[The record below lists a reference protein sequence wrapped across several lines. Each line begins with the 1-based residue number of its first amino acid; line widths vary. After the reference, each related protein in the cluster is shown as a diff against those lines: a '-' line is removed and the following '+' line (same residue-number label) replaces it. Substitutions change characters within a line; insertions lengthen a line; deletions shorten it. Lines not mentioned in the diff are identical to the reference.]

1 MSDLVIQSPGGAWLN
16 ICGSEWKV
24 LQDDGKWYEI
34 DPLNDLRV
42 RHGSNDYWMVIDC
55 DTGAAYCPPEDIAEC
70 WSGYSGNF
78 DSSEF
83 KTGGVTGYL
92 VCDCDGNNCK
102 TYTGH
107 GPNYDIEAGRF
118 AITAPKMD
126 NSVAYPLPATVFG
139 HEAEITETLLFV
151 GDRSGHVS
159 VSLLELDTQVRV
171 RIYHGCDLLGD
182 SEVSGTE
189 FDVFFNAE
197 PPEMTELDCGVQK
210 PVNNFLTMRVDAPAG
225 SRWRVKVGAANV
237 TQTTNYSRP
246 APCFGTFGPH
256 LPCFIDDENRVIP
269 GEAVY
274 EVLHTLPEPGRV
286 DMDLT
291 INGAEPVTF
300 SVFYNGGLIATTT
313 TQNSGANTRVA
324 TTLSFNFTPV
334 GGDDFIVVRYSAP
347 RQFNSWTYSIYCP
360 NKKGSRINPMFCTPV
375 PDPVPYDV
383 LCRPLNESLDPI
395 YAIVGKGA
403 PVNDMYYDYSG
414 KLLGDIVVEYFAT
427 DAVQFLFYQGNFPN
441 ETLLSG
447 TSSVVAGHN
456 RFYFRFNPA
465 FGTTI
470 HVRTIGPCCPDWA
483 YTMSCP
489 VPPPVLNIYDAEI
502 VRGRK
507 GQTSYLC
514 FTVELENK
522 TPKRVTFDWDTSP
535 ITALVSTDG
544 TCTITETVPD
554 SPYCNIVAT
563 GSVQTASYQNYT
575 NIGYPQA
582 QQINSTLHNPNCA
595 VGGQYYVMETELELP
610 YEGTYTMVATADD
623 NMVAYMDCKEIFRK
637 SSTWEHGQA
646 GAFSAK
652 QGWQTLSI
660 VYQNVPNCTPGWAKF
675 VILNNA
681 GQVIHAS
688 NASAYTWRSKVGTIS
703 PDPPPVA
710 ITYGADYNQVRG
722 SGAIEACTKSTQ
734 ICVPICGTDL
744 MGPDVTFAMQLS
756 NVINAEIGDLYAIG
770 TIKNSNYYECDQAT
784 QVAVLDAGPNP
795 YVNRGARSM
804 YVNKY
809 SGNPGASYVMDATIN
824 IPASGLYT
832 FYFFGA
838 DAANLYMDCN
848 LIAQSGGAAV
858 KIRAPMNA
866 GPRKFYINY
875 WTAATNAKRAGYAAV
890 VIVDSLNRIVYAS
903 NAAHWRGR
911 ILNPGNTP
919 SCNQFATSCLISGNS
934 IQQQQS
940 GGGGSTNYTVGYGS
954 VQVRSSLHS
963 DGHQPNGINYSLQYT
978 PTLPAGTYTVLW
990 TCDDQGSFYV
1000 NCNLIRNKTSSWR
1013 PIDTFQFTHG
1023 GGPLNITVI
1032 YRNTGGNVTWC
1043 NWAIL
1048 NSAGQPVSVSG
1059 TNLPGAASAVGDV
1072 VAGTVGVPLYNTWYN
1087 GSLCLHISPSI
1098 GSGGPNYNWW
1108 SAELDWNV
1116 PGDGVYY
1123 VVGAADDQLGL
1134 YIGCEGKPL
1143 NGTPFY
1149 LDGGPT
1155 KIHIRCYNLKSK
1167 NPNYCYF
1174 NIYNAAGGLVYQS
1187 NAAGW
1192 KAKWSDLD
1200 FSGLS

>member
-24 LQDDGKWYEI
+24 LQDDGKWYAI

-70 WSGYSGNF
+70 WSGRTGNF

-83 KTGGVTGYL
+83 KAGGPTGYL

-107 GPNYDIEAGRF
+107 GPNYNIEAGRF

-126 NSVAYPLPATVFG
+126 NSVAYPLPATIFG

-171 RIYHGCDLLGD
+171 RIYHGCELLGD
-182 SEVSGTE
+182 SDESGTE
-189 FDVFFNAE
+189 FNVFFNAE

-210 PVNNFLTMRVDAPAG
+210 PVNNFLTMRVDAPTG

-237 TQTTNYSRP
+237 TQTTNYTKP

-256 LPCFIDDENRVIP
+256 LPCFIDDEQRVIP

-286 DMDLT
+286 DLDLT
-291 INGAEPVTF
+291 VNGAEPVTF

-313 TQNSGANTRVA
+313 TTNSGGNQRVA

-334 GGDDFIVVRYSAP
+334 GGDDFIVVRYAAP
-347 RQFNSWTYSIYCP
+347 RQFNSWFYSIYCP
-360 NKKGSRINPMFCTPV
+360 NRKGSRINPMFCTPV

-383 LCRPLNESLDPI
+383 LCLPLNTSLDPI

-414 KLLGDIVVEYFAT
+414 KPLGDIVVEFFAT
-427 DAVQFLFYQGNFPN
+427 DAIQFLFYQGNYPN

-447 TSSVVAGHN
+447 TSSLVGGHN

-465 FGTTI
+465 LGTTI
-470 HVRTIGPCCPDWA
+470 HVRTVGPCCPDWA

-489 VPPPVLNIYDAEI
+489 VPPPILDIYDGE
-502 VRGRK
+502 VTRLRK
-507 GQTSYLC
+507 GQVNYLC
-514 FTVELENK
+514 FNVELRNK
-522 TPKRVTFDWDTSP
+522 TPKRVTFNWTTAP

-544 TCTITETVPD
+544 TCTITENVPD
-554 SPYCNIVAT
+554 SPYCNITAT
-563 GSVQTASYQNYT
+563 GGVQTAGYSNDT

-582 QQINSTLHNPNCA
+582 QRISSTLHSPNCA
-595 VGGQYYVMETELELP
+595 QGGQYYVMETEIQLP
-610 YEGTYTMVATADD
+610 YDGTYIFVGTADD
-623 NMVAYMDCKEIFRK
+623 TLVAYVDCVKVFEKYSDWGIPQSGNFNAR
-637 SSTWEHGQA
+637 A
-646 GAFSAK
+646 
-652 QGWQTLSI
+652 GWQTLSL

-675 VILNNA
+675 VILNNS
-681 GQVIHAS
+681 GVVIHAS
-688 NASAYTWRSKVGTIS
+688 NAAAYVWRSKAGAIS
-703 PDPPPVA
+703 IDPPPVPLV
-710 ITYGADYNQVRG
+710 YGADYNQVSG
-722 SGAIEACTKSTQ
+722 SGVIEACNKSTQ

-744 MGPDVTFAMQLS
+744 MGPDVTFSVQLS
-756 NVINAEIGDLYAIG
+756 EIVNAEIGDLYAIG
-770 TIKNSNYYECDQAT
+770 TIKNSNHYVCDQNT
-784 QVAVLDAGPNP
+784 NVAVYDAGLDP
-795 YVNRGARSM
+795 YVNRDAHRM

-809 SGNPGASYVMDATIN
+809 SGNSGASYVMDATIN

-832 FYFFGA
+832 FYFFGT

-848 LIAQSGGAAV
+848 LIAQSGNAAV
-858 KIRAPMNA
+858 KVRAPMNA

-875 WTAATNAKRAGYAAV
+875 WTAQTAGKRVGCAALA
-890 VIVDSLNRIVYAS
+890 IVDSLNRVVYAS
-903 NAAHWRGR
+903 RAEHWRGR
-911 ILNPGNTP
+911 IVSAGSPPFCDQFPKTCNIAAQAGVGNYP
-919 SCNQFATSCLISGNS
+919 PHNDGR
-934 IQQQQS
+934 
-940 GGGGSTNYTVGYGS
+940 VGYGS
-954 VQVRSSLHS
+954 ISMYSSLHAPACAP
-963 DGHQPNGINYSLQYT
+963 GNT
-978 PTLPAGTYTVLW
+978 FFTLERKLTFPVSGTYTFRGIA
-990 TCDDQGSFYV
+990 DDTLDIYIDCNHVFSSILQQGPVNGAVNVSAGEHTVTVVYKNVPNCTPGYV
-1000 NCNLIRNKTSSWR
+1000 
-1013 PIDTFQFTHG
+1013 QFAFIK
-1023 GGPLNITVI
+1023 PD
-1032 YRNTGGNVTWC
+1032 GNVFYASNPDGW
-1043 NWAIL
+1043 I
-1048 NSAGQPVSVSG
+1048 SAAGSLSNQPV
-1059 TNLPGAASAVGDV
+1059 A
-1072 VAGTVGVPLYNTWYN
+1072 LYETWYN
-1087 GSLCLHISPSI
+1087 GQLCLHISPSI

-1108 SAELDWNV
+1108 SAEMDWGV
-1116 PGDGVYY
+1116 PSDGVYY
-1123 VVGAADDQLGL
+1123 VVGGADDQLGL
-1134 YIGCEGKPL
+1134 YIGCESKPI

-1149 LDGGPT
+1149 LDGGMT
-1155 KIHIRCYNLKSK
+1155 KMHIRCYNLKSK

-1174 NIYNAAGGLVYQS
+1174 SIYNATTGALVYHS
-1187 NAAGW
+1187 NRVDW
-1192 KAKWSDLD
+1192 RAKWADLD
-1200 FSGLS
+1200 FSGLA